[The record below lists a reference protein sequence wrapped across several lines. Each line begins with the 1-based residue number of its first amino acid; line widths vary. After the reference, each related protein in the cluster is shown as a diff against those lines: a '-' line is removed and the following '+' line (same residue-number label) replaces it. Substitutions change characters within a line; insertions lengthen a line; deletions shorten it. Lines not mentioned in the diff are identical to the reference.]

1 MKKIFSLFVLLFVA
15 VVGQAQVNVQLHRD
29 FGRTLN
35 SDQESERPKVTTTV
49 EVLHP
54 DRWGTTYFFV
64 DMDYLSDGV
73 SGVFMKFTRDFT
85 LARLSA
91 NSSLVT
97 HWEYNGGMQSIKSN
111 FYGNRFQHSLVGGL
125 GWMWHSND
133 YAKTYLV
140 NLGYRQHFK
149 DHTHEGFAGFH
160 ANQVWKIDFGHRRF
174 TFNGFSE
181 IWYNK
186 TPMGK
191 ISFLTEPQ
199 FWLNLNTLKGMDGV
213 NLSLGT
219 EVEISNNFIYA
230 NWLYNPMLE
239 HQTFY
244 VNPTLAMKWTF

>member
-1 MKKIFSLFVLLFVA
+1 MKKFILPFMLLLVA
-15 VVGQAQVNVQLHRD
+15 ATLQAQVNVQLHRD

-35 SDQESERPKVTTTV
+35 SDQESERPNVTTTV

-73 SGVFMKFTRDFT
+73 AGVFMKFTRDFT
-85 LARLSA
+85 LTQVSRQSA
-91 NSSLVT
+91 LVA
-97 HWEYNGGMQSIKSN
+97 HLEYNGGMQSAKSSY
-111 FYGNRFQHSLVGGL
+111 YGNRMQHSLVAGL
-125 GWMWHSND
+125 GWTWHSPD

-140 NLGYRQHFK
+140 NVGYRQHFK
-149 DHTHEGFAGFH
+149 DHSHEGFAGYH
-160 ANQVWKIDFGHRRF
+160 VNQVWKIDFGHRRF

-181 IWYNK
+181 LWYNK

-191 ISFLTEPQ
+191 VTFLTEPQ
-199 FWLNLNTLKGMDGV
+199 FWVNLNTLRGMDGV

-230 NWLYNPMLE
+230 NWLYNPTLS
-239 HQTFY
+239 HQKFF